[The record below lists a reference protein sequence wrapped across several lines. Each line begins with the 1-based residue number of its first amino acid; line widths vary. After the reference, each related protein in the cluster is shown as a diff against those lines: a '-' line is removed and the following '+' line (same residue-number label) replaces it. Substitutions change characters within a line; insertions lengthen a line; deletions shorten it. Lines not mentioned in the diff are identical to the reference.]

1 MKIEP
6 DLQAPFCEEHDLP
19 MEWGETDFSYTENG
33 IEVTVRHIPAW
44 VCPYA
49 DDSAFPP
56 GVTDELIATIR
67 KLVAVAKEAQ
77 SSQENSWEQEYLV
90 RVVA

>member
-1 MKIEP
+1 MIPQP
-6 DLQAPFCEEHDLP
+6 DLKAPLCEEHNLP
-19 MEWGETDFSYTENG
+19 MVWGETDFSYTENG

-44 VCPYA
+44 VCPHT

-56 GVTDELIATIR
+56 GMMDELIATVR

-77 SSQENSWEQEYLV
+77 RNQENHWEQEYLV
-90 RVVA
+90 RIAV